1 MSVSV
6 CMSCLCLVCVSG
18 VFVRG
23 YLVSRA
29 VLVVV
34 LVCVRFRC
42 TCAFFWAHDHLRP
55 PEILIPGDNWLAN
68 ISLLLYWRSLITRE
82 KPQSCWSSPARDF
95 DYGRKMVLR
104 SSPAR
109 DFDYGRQLGEHRLLW
124 GNGNYCAICT
134 SITQLNRTYNQP
146 SSKSSGPSDAPGTTN
161 VHWSVVFVSARRLC
175 SNSKNQI

>member
-42 TCAFFWAHDHLRP
+42 TCAFSFLRP
-55 PEILIPGDNWLAN
+55 PESLNPGDTWLAN
-68 ISLLLYWRSLITRE
+68 ISLLLYWRSLITGE
-82 KPQSCWSSPARDF
+82 KPQSC
-95 DYGRKMVLR
+95 
-104 SSPAR
+104 
-109 DFDYGRQLGEHRLLW
+109 
-124 GNGNYCAICT
+124 
-134 SITQLNRTYNQP
+134 
-146 SSKSSGPSDAPGTTN
+146 
-161 VHWSVVFVSARRLC
+161 
-175 SNSKNQI
+175 